1 MGLRL
6 KVILTLV
13 GVIIPIALGFSIYR
27 FASAKREIVER
38 RADRFAARV
47 DARGLRRC
55 QQRPERFAFERGGIE
70 AFAYAPDLESFN
82 PRAPE
87 FPARLGDRLPDE
99 VGEPAHVRFWFGEPH
114 LGATAVRVAESGPC
128 AVVLALWSKGDRRG
142 PRVLGMVVR
151 QTAVLSLLLTA
162 VGLLISVPLLR
173 RVRRL
178 TEAVD
183 DADGERFDNP
193 ESGGSDEL
201 AELAGTFEQTL
212 DALHRRD
219 ETLKDYIANT
229 THDLAIP
236 LTVLQHRLQRLSRS
250 LEASDEER
258 EHVRT
263 ALEESHY
270 IAGLISNMSAAA
282 KLESDQVATELD
294 EVDLGVMVERVV
306 ARHEPI
312 AEQKS
317 VELNWSVPETP
328 VLARADSTLAEQALS
343 NLVQNAVQYNS
354 EGGHVSVVLE
364 VDDASF
370 EIRVID
376 DGPGIPPELL
386 DAVATRGVRSD
397 AARSRNEGGQGFGL
411 AIAHEVCEQHRWT
424 LELANRDESGLLAR
438 LRGAWA
444 PAA

>member
-1 MGLRL
+1 
-6 KVILTLV
+6 
-13 GVIIPIALGFSIYR
+13 
-27 FASAKREIVER
+27 
-38 RADRFAARV
+38 
-47 DARGLRRC
+47 
-55 QQRPERFAFERGGIE
+55 
-70 AFAYAPDLESFN
+70 
-82 PRAPE
+82 
-87 FPARLGDRLPDE
+87 
-99 VGEPAHVRFWFGEPH
+99 
-114 LGATAVRVAESGPC
+114 
-128 AVVLALWSKGDRRG
+128 VLALWSKGDRRG